1 MASAALS
8 SEIDRQAARWLA
20 LLELGAPTP
29 AERRG
34 FEAWIAADP
43 AHRTAYDELADI
55 WRDSGELAEL
65 AALEPVAPARR
76 QGAFAVFAD
85 RIREASVPVRAAA
98 AAGLAAVAIATAVLL
113 LQAPSDIPGQY
124 ATQVAEIREVALSD
138 GSQVTLGPKSTLDV
152 VFTEQERRVVLATGE
167 AFFSVV
173 GNPARPFV
181 VVADG
186 TIVRVVGTQFNV
198 HRGPEGVTVAV
209 VEGTVEISEPAS
221 PRAAPAHETPD
232 PAPQRLTAGEQLVLG
247 PARAVAAVER
257 VLPSRP
263 GAWRAGRLIYENSS
277 LRRVVADANRY
288 SATPIVI
295 AAAELEDL
303 PVFATFRTS
312 QIAAMIQ
319 GLEDNL
325 PITVDRTLPDRIV
338 LRPGPDRDPSP

>member
-1 MASAALS
+1 MASAVLS
-8 SEIDRQAARWLA
+8 SEIDRQAARWLT
-20 LLELGAPTP
+20 LLELGAPTA

-43 AHRTAYDELADI
+43 AHRTAYDELVDI

-65 AALEPVAPARR
+65 AALEPVTPPR
-76 QGAFAVFAD
+76 QRGALAAFAD
-85 RIREASVPVRAAA
+85 RIREVSLPMRAA
-98 AAGLAAVAIATAVLL
+98 AAGLAAVMIATAVLL
-113 LQAPSDIPGQY
+113 LQASSGIPGRY
-124 ATQVAEIREVALSD
+124 ATQVAEIREVALAD

-152 VFTEQERRVVLATGE
+152 AFTEQERRVVLATGE

-181 VVADG
+181 VVVDG
-186 TIVRVVGTQFNV
+186 TVVRVVGTQFNV

-209 VEGTVEISEPAS
+209 VEGTVEISEPT
-221 PRAAPAHETPD
+221 PTRAAPAQESPE

-247 PARAVAAVER
+247 PTQAVAAIER

-277 LRRVVADANRY
+277 LRHVVADANRY

-295 AAAELEDL
+295 AAAELEEL

-338 LRPGPDRDPSP
+338 LRPNPDQDASP